1 MDEDLVKAMI
11 RHMVETWNLPENL
24 VKDFVFRDLGLSAE
38 SNLEQLRDKAAQL
51 LQDTILKNT

>member
-11 RHMVETWNLPENL
+11 RHMVETWGLPENL
-24 VKDFVFRDLGLSAE
+24 VRDFVFRDLGMSAD